1 MVLHGE
7 NIKIYSYGQVIAL
20 ATSCTIETSA
30 DTSETASNTTSSSK
44 KYIAGRTDW
53 NVRIA
58 RFVDNMQDQM
68 IMAGNVYA
76 ITMYVNGTDLL
87 SGTAICSEVSTEF
100 SVGKLA
106 QGNCTFIG
114 SGELS

>member
-1 MVLHGE
+1 MILHGE
-7 NIKIYSYGQVIAL
+7 HIKIYNYGQVIAL

-30 DTSETASNTTSSSK
+30 DTSETASQSSSTSK
-44 KYIAGRTDW
+44 DWKGGRTGW
-53 NVRIA
+53 KVSIS
-58 RFVDNMQDQM
+58 RFVDSMQQQM

-76 ITMYVNGTDLL
+76 LTVYVNGTDLL
-87 SGTAICSEVSTEF
+87 SGTAICAEVSTEF

>member
-1 MVLHGE
+1 MILHGE
-7 NIKIYSYGQVIAL
+7 HIKIYNYGQVIAL
-20 ATSCTIETSA
+20 ATSCTIETYA
-30 DTSETASNTTSSSK
+30 DTAETGSSSSSTLK
-44 KYIAGRTDW
+44 NFTSGRTGW
-53 NVRIA
+53 KVTIA
-58 RFVDNMQDQM
+58 KFVESMQSVM
-68 IMAGNVYA
+68 IMAGKEYA